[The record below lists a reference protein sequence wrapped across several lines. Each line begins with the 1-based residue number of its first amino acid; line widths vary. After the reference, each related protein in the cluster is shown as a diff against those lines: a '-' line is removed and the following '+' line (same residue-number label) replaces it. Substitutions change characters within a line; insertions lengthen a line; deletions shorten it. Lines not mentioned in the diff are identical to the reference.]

1 MKQKVLLFLL
11 LLSISGLANA
21 EPLCGPVFT
30 KSADNTQVVLMQQV
44 FDGGV
49 QELAINYQDL
59 NAKKKT
65 SRLSFA
71 GSKEA
76 GCHFP
81 SFALLKGGDWGW
93 HVVWTSSANQG
104 VFYARVDG
112 EAWVSSL
119 PKKLSRAVAEQLAFK
134 EIQGNLIIT
143 AKYPA
148 NLNLPDESFISDDE
162 GRNWDLAPIK

>member
-1 MKQKVLLFLL
+1 MKQKVFLFL

-21 EPLCGPVFT
+21 EPLCEPVFAKPT
-30 KSADNTQVVLMQQV
+30 DNTQVTLTQQV
-44 FDGGV
+44 FDGGL
-49 QELAINYQDL
+49 QELALIYQL
-59 NAKKKT
+59 ANAKQKI

-81 SFALLKGGDWGW
+81 SFNLIKGGDWGW

-119 PKKLSRAVAEQLAFK
+119 PKKLSQVVAEQVTLK
-134 EIQGNLIIT
+134 EMQGKLTIT

-148 NLNLPDESFISDDE
+148 NLNLPDENFISDDE

>member
-1 MKQKVLLFLL
+1 MKQKVFLFL

-21 EPLCGPVFT
+21 EPLCGAVFAKPT
-30 KSADNTQVVLMQQV
+30 DNTQVTLTQQV
-44 FDGGV
+44 FDGGL
-49 QELAINYQDL
+49 QELAIIYQL
-59 NAKKKT
+59 ANAKQKI

-81 SFALLKGGDWGW
+81 SFNLIKGGDWGW

-119 PKKLSRAVAEQLAFK
+119 PKKLSQVVAEQVTLK
-134 EIQGNLIIT
+134 EMQGKLTIT

-148 NLNLPDESFISDDE
+148 NLNLPDENFISDDE

>member
-1 MKQKVLLFLL
+1 MKQKALLLL

-21 EPLCGPVFT
+21 EPLCGVVLAKPT
-30 KSADNTQVVLMQQV
+30 DNTQVTLTQQV
-44 FDGGV
+44 FDGGL
-49 QELAINYQDL
+49 QELAIIHQDA
-59 NAKKKT
+59 NAKQKAT
-65 SRLSFA
+65 RLSFA
-71 GSKEA
+71 GSKEV

-81 SFALLKGGDWGW
+81 SLALLKGGDWGW

-119 PKKLSRAVAEQLAFK
+119 PKKMSRAVAEQVALK

>member
-1 MKQKVLLFLL
+1 MKQKVFLSL
-11 LLSISGLANA
+11 LLSISCLANA
-21 EPLCGPVFT
+21 EALCGAVFAKPT
-30 KSADNTQVVLMQQV
+30 DNAEVTLTQQV
-44 FDGGV
+44 FDGGL
-49 QELAINYQDL
+49 QELAIIYQL
-59 NAKKKT
+59 ANAKQKT
-65 SRLSFA
+65 TRLSFA

-81 SFALLKGGDWGW
+81 SFALLKGGDWRW

-119 PKKLSRAVAEQLAFK
+119 PKKLSQAVAEQVTLK
-134 EIQGNLIIT
+134 EMQGKLIIT
-143 AKYPA
+143 AKYRA
-148 NLNLPDESFISDDE
+148 NLNLPDENFISADE